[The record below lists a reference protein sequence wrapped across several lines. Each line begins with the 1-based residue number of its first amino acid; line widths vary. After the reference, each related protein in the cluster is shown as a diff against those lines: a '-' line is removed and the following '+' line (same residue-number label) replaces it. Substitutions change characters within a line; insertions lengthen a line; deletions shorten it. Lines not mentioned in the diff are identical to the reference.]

1 MKTNDVYPVWK
12 FTIDVH
18 NPEETPLHAA
28 VKNMVA
34 AKLNYMTPQ
43 ELCGSETW
51 EDADKKFPMCEG
63 QSRRPAR
70 DLIYNHIPRQSFY
83 EKVRIENDIS
93 LNGFFMKPDVYAFD
107 AAFKPHSVFEII
119 VTSKPNIEKL
129 IALIEADVNVI
140 FIYAEEVM
148 IPLSRNLNIHRNW
161 GSKFKCFTGWKAT
174 DSLLTKVSRA
184 VDMLIADKFPANS
197 KEILEKKISFVY
209 GVYNLYIKT
218 ADRDWGP
225 HLGSRMG
232 KPTSTLNKLLEYYA
246 EKTPSTSETVNYEEG
261 SMTVEFVVKR
271 TLPKVEWSNHPFH
284 IGTILKA
291 TLGERTLFTN
301 RETAIVNQTSRENIE
316 DGEKVRFSCGVN
328 NYGQNGDNKYYA
340 NSIADKQGSNKVWV
354 LE

>member
-1 MKTNDVYPVWK
+1 MKINEGYPVWK
-12 FTIDVH
+12 FNIEIH
-18 NPEETPLHAA
+18 NLEETPLHAA

-70 DLIYNHIPRQSFY
+70 DLIYNHIPREDYNGKVSI
-83 EKVRIENDIS
+83 EKDFS
-93 LNGFFMKPDVYAFD
+93 LGGVLTKPDVCTFH
-107 AAFKPHSVFEII
+107 FSPLSIFEII
-119 VTSKPNIEKL
+119 VTSKPKIEKL

-140 FIYAEEVM
+140 FIYAEDVM
-148 IPLSRNLNIHRNW
+148 IDLSRNFNIHRNW
-161 GSKFKCFTGWKAT
+161 GSQFKCFTGWKAT

-184 VDMLIADKFPANS
+184 VEMLIADKFPANS
-197 KEILEKKISFVY
+197 NKILEKKISFIY
-209 GVYNLYIKT
+209 DVYNLYIKT

-225 HLGSRMG
+225 HLGSRRG
-232 KPTSTLNKLLEYYA
+232 KPASPLNKLLEYYA

-261 SMTVEFVVKR
+261 SMTVEFMVKR

-301 RETAIVNQTSRENIE
+301 RETAIVNQTNRENIE
-316 DGEKVRFSCGVN
+316 DGEKVRFSCGVS
-328 NYGQNGDNKYYA
+328 NYGKNGDNKYYA
-340 NSIADKQGSNKVWV
+340 NSLADKQGSNKVWV